1 MATKTRSRAGARKG
15 GLDHVPIIVVGAGP
29 TGLTLANLLGV
40 YGAKTLVVERNAG
53 TVSEPRAVSIDDES
67 LRTMQAAG
75 LIDTVLPTV
84 VAGYGSEYRTPGGQ
98 PFLKVHPTGQ
108 PYGYP
113 RRNAFRQPTLEAQ
126 LRKGLER
133 FAHVDVRFCTTFVDF
148 EQDENGVV
156 VTLETAAGEKVQVA
170 CDYLV
175 GADGSWS
182 PVRTKLGLT
191 LEGETFAEKWLIV
204 DLERSPCAS
213 RETQVFC
220 DVRRPCIALP
230 GPELTRRYEFKLL
243 PGETSEQVLDDAV
256 VAKLLKDHGADPGSV
271 IKRKTVYTFH
281 ARLAPRWWQ
290 GRVFLAGDACH
301 LTPPFAGQG
310 MNSGLRDAHNLAW
323 KLAWVLVRRAP
334 PSLLETYEQE
344 RRDHVWAMIQ
354 LALRM
359 GRIMGPKTYW
369 HGLATQTAFR
379 ALSLWPAARD
389 YFAEMKYKPKPRF
402 DAGFIVADGQ
412 SDRKTVVGRLLP
424 QPKARDGKGGE
435 NLLDAWLGDGF
446 ALIGVE
452 VEPQVLARIAAAPA
466 IARLA
471 PRIVRLGGAVD
482 ASAASNVTALALSSG
497 DATALA
503 GQAGRVL
510 LVRPDRYVAGAFLP
524 EQTAAFA
531 ARLNELLGAV
541 PTVQAA
547 PEASALAG
555 AL

>member
-1 MATKTRSRAGARKG
+1 MAAKARARGGACKA
-15 GLDHVPIIVVGAGP
+15 GLDQVPIIVIGAGP

-40 YGAKTLVVERNAG
+40 YGVRTLVVERNAS

-84 VAGYGSEYRTPGGQ
+84 VAGYGSEYRTPSGQ

-126 LRKGLER
+126 LRQGVTR
-133 FAHVDVRFCTTFVDF
+133 FAHVETRFNTTFIDF
-148 EQDENGVV
+148 EQDGDSVV
-156 VTLETAAGEKVQVA
+156 VTLETAAGETVQVA

-230 GPELTRRYEFKLL
+230 GPDLTRRYEFKLL
-243 PGETSEQVLDDAV
+243 PGETSEQVLDDEV
-256 VAKLLKDHGADPGSV
+256 IAKLLKDHGADPGSV

-281 ARLAPRWWQ
+281 ARLAPRWSQ

-323 KLAWVLVRRAP
+323 KLAWVLARRAP

-344 RRDHVWAMIQ
+344 RRDHVGAMIQ

-359 GRIMGPKTYW
+359 GRIMGPKTLW

-379 ALSLWPAARD
+379 ALSIWPAARD

-412 SDRKTVVGRLLP
+412 SDRKTLVGRLLP
-424 QPKARDGKGGE
+424 QPNVVDGRGGVG
-435 NLLDAWLGDGF
+435 LLDGWLGDGF

-452 VEPQVLARIAAAPA
+452 VEPHVLASIAATPA
-466 IARLA
+466 IARLS
-471 PRIVRLGGAVD
+471 PKIVSLDGATDVSFVSSVVQLAV
-482 ASAASNVTALALSSG
+482 ASGEGAGLA
-497 DATALA
+497 
-503 GQAGRVL
+503 QAGRVL

-524 EQTAAFA
+524 EQTAAFC
-531 ARLNELLGAV
+531 ARLNELLGSA

-547 PEASALAG
+547 SEVLALAG